1 MSAVASLLPL
11 LLLQTL
17 RVLQMF
23 AQNRQRAFCQL
34 PDLGV
39 VGLRRPLELRDVVLM
54 MLHHR
59 LEVRAVE
66 GRTAQAFELLLRVR
80 DLLPHLIQFGAT
92 DASLAGSVRLI
103 ADASAWLLC
112 GRRIAT
118 AKARLQLAVERL
130 VIARQLLTKLL
141 DLISLALVFREV
153 AQLHFCL
160 VRQRRL
166 LHELSI
172 DCLQSSQTHTA
183 ATIRIACRA
192 GPLGRRRPRIVAKAI
207 CTTATVSRVR
217 RSIDTATATNC
228 KRDGGR
234 HYDTSVTRHS

>member
-59 LEVRAVE
+59 LEVR
-66 GRTAQAFELLLRVR
+66 

-118 AKARLQLAVERL
+118 AEARLQLAVGRL